1 MTGTREAGAGPGPG
15 PVFAYLLLTH
25 KEPAHVEELVDRLL
39 DLSPAGQVV
48 VHHDLA
54 AGPEP
59 WAGRPPARV
68 HRVERRPVLWGDWS
82 IVDVTLSMIA
92 VALEQVNAQWLV
104 VLSGEHRPVTDLAT
118 WERATWDS
126 GADALVDD
134 RPLPGRLRFGRADE
148 DANRF
153 LARCAHRWSALD
165 EPAHPLGQRAM
176 GGAWKLSRYGAPLGA
191 IEYSHRRRSW
201 FIGTPRPRG
210 PLTGATFYKG
220 SQWMALNRRAAEA
233 VVGVEAP
240 VTDWFR
246 RCHIADETYVHTV
259 LRRHPGLDVRQQLVT
274 FVPDGPARPGPTRW
288 MVLAL
293 EDLPAV
299 WASGAAFARKVD
311 PVERPEVISAIDA
324 EVDRRR
330 ARPPEA
336 SAASGTAGP

>member
-1 MTGTREAGAGPGPG
+1 
-15 PVFAYLLLTH
+15 VFAYLLLTH